1 MSFDDTTSESQ
12 LLLEEIKS
20 LTATISC
27 DKVHGLGNI
36 TEIYRLLQQFNL
48 DNLDISALVNF
59 ASIAEEFNLVI
70 QEYME
75 MENFQQAKVIFNDLT
90 LIRDSL
96 LTIEL
101 MLDKY
106 MILNTRVFNS
116 ERRLHLLLDNIS
128 STIEMVNSTIDIMT
142 QSEIQILDQ
151 VQIINGKISDTQL
164 HLSKFCTSRQTFSIY
179 MQRLKAI

>member
-1 MSFDDTTSESQ
+1 MGFDDTTSESH

-36 TEIYRLLQQFNL
+36 TEIHHLLQQFNL
-48 DNLDISALVNF
+48 DNLDITALVNF

-70 QEYME
+70 QEYMK
-75 MENFQQAKVIFNDLT
+75 MENFQQAKLIFNDLT
-90 LIRDSL
+90 PIRDSL

-106 MILNTRVFNS
+106 MILNNRIQNK

-128 STIEMVNSTIDIMT
+128 STIEMVNYSIDNMT
-142 QSEIQILDQ
+142 QPEIQILDE
-151 VQIINGKISDTQL
+151 VDIIKGKIYQTQTT
-164 HLSKFCTSRQTFSIY
+164 LSTICKPRGTFSVC
-179 MQRLKAI
+179 MERLQVI